1 MITETVKQLYNDLEN
16 SYPKIIE
23 TYLTIND
30 SNLDVRMQRM
40 AEVYAFFSN
49 LLAYSKYILDEAE
62 REQEVK
68 NALISVQV
76 MKSLREQGIKPSDN
90 KLDAYIQSSDGYSE
104 IQQKVNEAAK
114 NYNISKNI
122 VDSLQMAKDMV
133 VQLSSNRRAELKLI

>member
-49 LLAYSKYILDEAE
+49 LLAYSNSK
-62 REQEVK
+62 
-68 NALISVQV
+68 
-76 MKSLREQGIKPSDN
+76 
-90 KLDAYIQSSDGYSE
+90 IQR
-104 IQQKVNEAAK
+104 VN
-114 NYNISKNI
+114 
-122 VDSLQMAKDMV
+122 
-133 VQLSSNRRAELKLI
+133 